1 MYIDLT
7 KLSPEIVAHYESV
20 KSDWSKNAQ
29 QITESWLKKGLEPR
43 CITRDLK
50 WGIKVPKEGY
60 ESKVFYVWF
69 DAPIGYPSITANYTD
84 EWRQWWFKNDK
95 NVEYYQFMG
104 KDNVPFHSIIFP
116 SFLLG
121 TKKPW
126 KLVDNINGTEYLNY
140 ENGKFSKSRGVGVF
154 GNQAKMTDI
163 PSDVWRFYLLYV
175 RPEVCD
181 TEFQWADF
189 QLKNNSELLNNL
201 GNFKSSLFSLDNY
214 ETIKSCVKI
223 LFSGNFVN
231 RALTFVMKFYDGK
244 IPEAQI
250 NGTMRTWVSEVND
263 RLAEYNANLAENKQR
278 DALRNILAISRLG
291 NQLIQIWQPWVK
303 VKKPETK
310 QEADACVMLAG
321 TVLDIFTHFT

>member
-1 MYIDLT
+1 MT

-201 GNFKSSLFSLDNY
+201 GNFRVAYLAW
-214 ETIKSCVKI
+214 TI
-223 LFSGNFVN
+223 
-231 RALTFVMKFYDGK
+231 MK
-244 IPEAQI
+244 P
-250 NGTMRTWVSEVND
+250 
-263 RLAEYNANLAENKQR
+263 
-278 DALRNILAISRLG
+278 
-291 NQLIQIWQPWVK
+291 
-303 VKKPETK
+303 
-310 QEADACVMLAG
+310 
-321 TVLDIFTHFT
+321 

>member
-1 MYIDLT
+1 MSTTLFTAEFFQPGCGYEDARGDQCDKCGQLLDAIDLVNPRCKFTGCKPIVKTSKHLYIDLT

-201 GNFKSSLFSLDNY
+201 GNFYFQGQCL
-214 ETIKSCVKI
+214 
-223 LFSGNFVN
+223 
-231 RALTFVMKFYDGK
+231 
-244 IPEAQI
+244 
-250 NGTMRTWVSEVND
+250 
-263 RLAEYNANLAENKQR
+263 
-278 DALRNILAISRLG
+278 
-291 NQLIQIWQPWVK
+291 K
-303 VKKPETK
+303 VG
-310 QEADACVMLAG
+310 QS
-321 TVLDIFTHFT
+321 